1 MADLEKD
8 LTVIPSTTLK
18 TVDTHTHL
26 LSSAVRFDR
35 PFDRLMLRLF
45 GRRLGMDPR
54 NLKENPWENYVTT
67 LARVVQQSAFVEKT
81 CLFGVD
87 GQVDDEGKEV
97 ARDRTVCASNE
108 DLLEV
113 VRRYPDR
120 FIPFF
125 SINPL
130 RPDAL
135 EQMDACVEAGC
146 QGAKFLQ
153 NYWGIDL
160 NDPRLIPY
168 YERLK
173 RYRLPLII
181 HLGSEFAITSERS
194 LEGVEMLELP
204 LATGVTVIAAH
215 MGLGQINHRL
225 FPWRNLSRNPA
236 WFDRDYFRL
245 LEMLEKHVNL
255 YADLAAM
262 LIPLR
267 ARALPHLAA
276 QHQIHHKLLFGSD
289 YPVPFLVR
297 FNTHGLPRETV
308 ARIARITNPLDR
320 YVSVLLEFFPQKNPL
335 WSNYRKILHTKEKK
349 AAGSKLPA
357 AREGV

>member
-1 MADLEKD
+1 M
-8 LTVIPSTTLK
+8 K

-26 LSSAVRFDR
+26 LSKTVRFDR
-35 PFDRLMLRLF
+35 PFDRMALQLF
-45 GRRLGMDPR
+45 GRSLGMER
-54 NLKENPWENYVTT
+54 TALKRDPWEGYVAT
-67 LARVVQQSAFVEKT
+67 LAGMVRQSRFVEKT

-87 GQVDDEGKEV
+87 GRVDRKGRELD
-97 ARDRTVCASNE
+97 RDRTVCATNE

-113 VRRYPDR
+113 VRRHPDC

-135 EQMDACVEAGC
+135 ERMDACVEAGC
-146 QGAKFLQ
+146 RGAKFLQ

-160 NDPRLIPY
+160 NDERLIPY
-168 YERLK
+168 YERLGK
-173 RYRLPLII
+173 HRLPLII

-194 LEGVEMLELP
+194 LEGVKMLELP

-236 WFDRDYFRL
+236 WFDHDYFRL
-245 LEMLEKHVNL
+245 LEMLEEHPNL

-267 ARALPHLAA
+267 ARALPHLAK
-276 QHQIHHKLLFGSD
+276 QRQLHDKLLFGSD

-308 ARIARITNPLDR
+308 TRLARIENPFDR
-320 YVSVLLEFFPQKNPL
+320 YVSVLLEFFPEKNPL
-335 WSNYRKILHTKEKK
+335 WSNYRKILYEERENP
-349 AAGSKLPA
+349 AGSKLPA
-357 AREGV
+357 TGERM